1 MHWIEGT
8 YTGMRW
14 WWVIGPIVIAVIV
27 WLSIRLINQKKSQ
40 QLSHKKSALDIL
52 NERYAGGE
60 IDKEEYEQRKKD
72 LM

>member
-1 MHWIEGT
+1 MHWIEGM

-27 WLSIRLINQKKSQ
+27 WLSIRLINQKKSP